1 MINADKGL
9 SLICNPCANQ
19 SYKVDIKSCAS
30 LLENIFPK
38 CLWNSLSSPE
48 SAAVLIFVIAA
59 ALTPLAMLGNWGH
72 ATVVNSE
79 QFLAT
84 VGPLAESPQVQAA
97 VSEAV
102 SAAIVKQVDTTAIV
116 GDFLGGLLNND
127 QLSAS
132 LSAPIAAGVNKL
144 IGEIVQGFI
153 ASDAFQ
159 KVWVTLAGAT
169 QKSVVA
175 ILQGGNEGPVQ
186 MQGDQVVL
194 DISDLLTAVQSQL
207 VAQGVSLAD
216 KVTVPASDRQIV
228 LFEAP
233 VVAQLQFVYSLTS
246 PILQWFPLL
255 MAILFGLAITLA
267 RRRPRMVLAVGI
279 ALVVTGGLTTW
290 ALGVGKTFFV
300 DQLAGTV
307 FGGASGVFWDTLLNY
322 LMTGLQGLMIFGVVV
337 AIAGW
342 FAGSS
347 RPARNVR
354 SHVVAG
360 LTEIGSSLPENGLS
374 TFLAARADTVR
385 WVITAVT
392 VFILV
397 VGSVMSLTHM
407 IWVLLLAG
415 GLFTLLQVLIAKTE
429 AAAVTADLPAN

>member
-1 MINADKGL
+1 MSDVTTADKRWGVR
-9 SLICNPCANQ
+9 SI
-19 SYKVDIKSCAS
+19 V
-30 LLENIFPK
+30 
-38 CLWNSLSSPE
+38 
-48 SAAVLIFVIAA
+48 AVLIFVITV
-59 ALTPLAMLGNWGH
+59 ALTPVAMVGHWGH

-102 SAAIVKQVDTTAIV
+102 TAALVKQVDTTAIV

-144 IGEIVQGFI
+144 IGQLVQGFI

-159 KVWVTLAGAT
+159 KVWVTLASAT

-175 ILQGGNEGPVQ
+175 ILQGGNEGPLQ
-186 MQGDQVVL
+186 MKGDQLVL
-194 DISDLLTAVQSQL
+194 DISSLLTTVQSQL
-207 VAQGVSLAD
+207 VAQGVSIAD
-216 KVTVPASDRQIV
+216 KVTVPESDRQIV

-233 VVAQLQFVYSLTS
+233 AVAQLQFIYSLTS
-246 PILQWFPLL
+246 PILQWSPLL
-255 MAILFGLAITLA
+255 IAILFGLAITLA

-279 ALVVTGGLTTW
+279 ALVVAGGATNW
-290 ALGVGKTFFV
+290 ALGVGQTFFV

-307 FGGASGVFWDTLLNY
+307 FGGASGIFWDTMFNY
-322 LMTGLQGLMIFGVVV
+322 LVAGLQGLFIFGAVV
-337 AIAGW
+337 AVAGW
-342 FAGSS
+342 FAGRS
-347 RPARNVR
+347 RPAKNVR

-360 LTEIGSSLPENGLS
+360 LNELGSSLPENGLS
-374 TFLAARADTVR
+374 AFLRARADSVR
-385 WVITAVT
+385 WVITAVV

-397 VGSVMSLTHM
+397 VGAVMSLTRM

-415 GLFTLLQVLIAKTE
+415 GLFTLLQVLIASKLTS
-429 AAAVTADLPAN
+429 AAPVLTR

>member
-1 MINADKGL
+1 MSDVKPAQKRSGVRSI
-9 SLICNPCANQ
+9 
-19 SYKVDIKSCAS
+19 
-30 LLENIFPK
+30 
-38 CLWNSLSSPE
+38 
-48 SAAVLIFVIAA
+48 AAVLIFVIAA

-255 MAILFGLAITLA
+255 MAILFGLAIILA

-290 ALGVGKTFFV
+290 ALGAGKTFFV

-307 FGGASGVFWDTLLNY
+307 FGGASGIFWDTLLNY

-385 WVITAVT
+385 WVVTAVT

>member
-1 MINADKGL
+1 MSDVKSTDKQWGVR
-9 SLICNPCANQ
+9 SI
-19 SYKVDIKSCAS
+19 
-30 LLENIFPK
+30 
-38 CLWNSLSSPE
+38 
-48 SAAVLIFVIAA
+48 AAVLIFVIAA

-102 SAAIVKQVDTTAIV
+102 SAAIVKQVDTTSIV

-290 ALGVGKTFFV
+290 TLGVGKTFFV

-347 RPARNVR
+347 RPAKNVR
-354 SHVVAG
+354 AHMVAG
-360 LTEIGSSLPENGLS
+360 LTELGSNLPENGLS
-374 TFLAARADTVR
+374 TFLRERADTVR

-429 AAAVTADLPAN
+429 AVAVTAELPAN

>member
-1 MINADKGL
+1 MSDVKPAQKRSGVRSI
-9 SLICNPCANQ
+9 
-19 SYKVDIKSCAS
+19 
-30 LLENIFPK
+30 
-38 CLWNSLSSPE
+38 
-48 SAAVLIFVIAA
+48 AAVLIFVIAA

-216 KVTVPASDRQIV
+216 KVTIPESDRQIV

>member
-1 MINADKGL
+1 MSDVKPAQKRSGVRSI
-9 SLICNPCANQ
+9 
-19 SYKVDIKSCAS
+19 
-30 LLENIFPK
+30 
-38 CLWNSLSSPE
+38 
-48 SAAVLIFVIAA
+48 AAVLIFVIAA

>member
-1 MINADKGL
+1 MSDVKPAQKRSGFRSI
-9 SLICNPCANQ
+9 
-19 SYKVDIKSCAS
+19 
-30 LLENIFPK
+30 
-38 CLWNSLSSPE
+38 
-48 SAAVLIFVIAA
+48 AAVLIFVIAA

-207 VAQGVSLAD
+207 GAQGVSLAD
-216 KVTVPASDRQIV
+216 KVTIPESDRQIV

-347 RPARNVR
+347 RPAKNVR
-354 SHVVAG
+354 AHMVAG
-360 LTEIGSSLPENGLS
+360 LTELGSNLPENGLS
-374 TFLAARADTVR
+374 TFLRERADTVR

-429 AAAVTADLPAN
+429 AVAVTAELPAN

>member
-1 MINADKGL
+1 MSDVKPAQKRSGFRSI
-9 SLICNPCANQ
+9 
-19 SYKVDIKSCAS
+19 
-30 LLENIFPK
+30 
-38 CLWNSLSSPE
+38 
-48 SAAVLIFVIAA
+48 AAVLIFVIAA

-175 ILQGGNEGPVQ
+175 ILQGGNEGPIQ
-186 MQGDQVVL
+186 MKGDQLVL

-290 ALGVGKTFFV
+290 TLGVGKTFFV

-347 RPARNVR
+347 RPAKNVR
-354 SHVVAG
+354 AHMVAG
-360 LTEIGSSLPENGLS
+360 LTELGSNLPENGLS
-374 TFLAARADTVR
+374 TFLRERADTVR

-415 GLFTLLQVLIAKTE
+415 GLFTLLQVLIGSKQTS
-429 AAAVTADLPAN
+429 AAPAEVTLP

>member
-1 MINADKGL
+1 MSDVKPAQKRSGVRSI
-9 SLICNPCANQ
+9 
-19 SYKVDIKSCAS
+19 
-30 LLENIFPK
+30 
-38 CLWNSLSSPE
+38 
-48 SAAVLIFVIAA
+48 AAVLIFVIAA

-216 KVTVPASDRQIV
+216 KVTIPESDRQIV

-255 MAILFGLAITLA
+255 MAILFGLAIILA

-307 FGGASGVFWDTLLNY
+307 FGGASGVFWDTLFNY
-322 LMTGLQGLMIFGVVV
+322 LMTGLQGLMIFGVVL

-342 FAGSS
+342 YAGSS

>member
-1 MINADKGL
+1 MSDVKPAQKRSGFRSI
-9 SLICNPCANQ
+9 
-19 SYKVDIKSCAS
+19 
-30 LLENIFPK
+30 
-38 CLWNSLSSPE
+38 
-48 SAAVLIFVIAA
+48 AAVLIFVIAA

-216 KVTVPASDRQIV
+216 KVTIPESDRQIV

-347 RPARNVR
+347 RPAKNVR
-354 SHVVAG
+354 AHMVAG
-360 LTEIGSSLPENGLS
+360 LTELGSNLPENGLS
-374 TFLAARADTVR
+374 TFLRERADTVR

-429 AAAVTADLPAN
+429 AVAVTAELPAN

>member
-1 MINADKGL
+1 MSDVKSNDKQWGVR
-9 SLICNPCANQ
+9 SI
-19 SYKVDIKSCAS
+19 
-30 LLENIFPK
+30 
-38 CLWNSLSSPE
+38 
-48 SAAVLIFVIAA
+48 AAVLIFVIAA
-59 ALTPLAMLGNWGH
+59 ALTPVAMLGHWGH

>member
-1 MINADKGL
+1 MSDVKLPQKRSGVRSI
-9 SLICNPCANQ
+9 
-19 SYKVDIKSCAS
+19 
-30 LLENIFPK
+30 
-38 CLWNSLSSPE
+38 
-48 SAAVLIFVIAA
+48 AAVLIFVIAA
-59 ALTPLAMLGNWGH
+59 ALTPVAMLGNWGH

-194 DISDLLTAVQSQL
+194 DISDLLTAVQGQL

-216 KVTVPASDRQIV
+216 KVTIPASDRQIV

-233 VVAQLQFVYSLTS
+233 AVAQLQFVYSLAS

-255 MAILFGLAITLA
+255 LAILFGLAITLA

-307 FGGASGVFWDTLLNY
+307 FGGASGIFWDTLFNY
-322 LMTGLQGLMIFGVVV
+322 LMTGLQGLVIFGVVV

-374 TFLAARADTVR
+374 TFMAARADTFR

-429 AAAVTADLPAN
+429 AVAATAELPAN

>member
-1 MINADKGL
+1 MSDVKPAQKRSGVRSI
-9 SLICNPCANQ
+9 
-19 SYKVDIKSCAS
+19 
-30 LLENIFPK
+30 
-38 CLWNSLSSPE
+38 
-48 SAAVLIFVIAA
+48 AAVLIFVIAA

-216 KVTVPASDRQIV
+216 KVTIPESDRQIV

-246 PILQWFPLL
+246 PILQWYPLL
-255 MAILFGLAITLA
+255 MAILFGLAIILA

>member
-1 MINADKGL
+1 MSDVKPAQKRSGVRSI
-9 SLICNPCANQ
+9 
-19 SYKVDIKSCAS
+19 
-30 LLENIFPK
+30 
-38 CLWNSLSSPE
+38 
-48 SAAVLIFVIAA
+48 AAVLIFVIAA

-255 MAILFGLAITLA
+255 MAILFGLAIILA

-307 FGGASGVFWDTLLNY
+307 FGGASGIFWDTLLNY

-374 TFLAARADTVR
+374 AFLAARADTVR

-415 GLFTLLQVLIAKTE
+415 GLFTLLQVLIAKKE
-429 AAAVTADLPAN
+429 AVAATAELPAN

>member
-1 MINADKGL
+1 MSDVTTADKRWGVR
-9 SLICNPCANQ
+9 SI
-19 SYKVDIKSCAS
+19 V
-30 LLENIFPK
+30 
-38 CLWNSLSSPE
+38 
-48 SAAVLIFVIAA
+48 AVLIFVITV
-59 ALTPLAMLGNWGH
+59 ALTPVAMLGHWGH

-102 SAAIVKQVDTTAIV
+102 TAALVKQVDTTAIV
-116 GDFLGGLLNND
+116 GDFLSGLLNND

-144 IGEIVQGFI
+144 IGQLVQGFI

-159 KVWVTLAGAT
+159 KVWVMLASAT

-175 ILQGGNEGPVQ
+175 ILQGGNEGPLQ
-186 MQGDQVVL
+186 MKGDQLVL
-194 DISDLLTAVQSQL
+194 DISSLLTTVQSQL
-207 VAQGVSLAD
+207 VAQGVSIAD
-216 KVTVPASDRQIV
+216 KVTVPESDRQIV

-233 VVAQLQFVYSLTS
+233 AVAQLQFIYSLTS
-246 PILQWFPLL
+246 PILQWSPLL
-255 MAILFGLAITLA
+255 IAILFGLAITLA

-279 ALVVTGGLTTW
+279 ALVVAGGATNW
-290 ALGVGKTFFV
+290 ALGVGQTFFV

-307 FGGASGVFWDTLLNY
+307 FGGASGIFWDTMFNY
-322 LMTGLQGLMIFGVVV
+322 LVAGLQGLFIFGAVV
-337 AIAGW
+337 AVAGW
-342 FAGSS
+342 FAGRS
-347 RPARNVR
+347 RPAKNVR

-360 LTEIGSSLPENGLS
+360 LNELGSSLPENGLS
-374 TFLAARADTVR
+374 AFLRARADSVR
-385 WVITAVT
+385 WVITAVM

-397 VGSVMSLTHM
+397 VGDVMSLTRM

-415 GLFTLLQVLIAKTE
+415 GLFTLLQVLIASKLTS
-429 AAAVTADLPAN
+429 AAPVLTR

>member
-1 MINADKGL
+1 MSDVKSTDKQWGVR
-9 SLICNPCANQ
+9 SI
-19 SYKVDIKSCAS
+19 
-30 LLENIFPK
+30 
-38 CLWNSLSSPE
+38 
-48 SAAVLIFVIAA
+48 AAVLIFVIAA

-102 SAAIVKQVDTTAIV
+102 SAAIVKQVDTTSIV

-175 ILQGGNEGPVQ
+175 ILQGGNEGPIQ
-186 MQGDQVVL
+186 MKGDQLVL

-347 RPARNVR
+347 RPAKNVR
-354 SHVVAG
+354 AHMVAG
-360 LTEIGSSLPENGLS
+360 LTELGSNLPENGLS
-374 TFLAARADTVR
+374 TFLRERADTVR

-415 GLFTLLQVLIAKTE
+415 GLFTLLQVLIGSKQTS
-429 AAAVTADLPAN
+429 AAPAEVTLP

>member
-1 MINADKGL
+1 M
-9 SLICNPCANQ
+9 
-19 SYKVDIKSCAS
+19 
-30 LLENIFPK
+30 
-38 CLWNSLSSPE
+38 
-48 SAAVLIFVIAA
+48 
-59 ALTPLAMLGNWGH
+59 
-72 ATVVNSE
+72 
-79 QFLAT
+79 
-84 VGPLAESPQVQAA
+84 
-97 VSEAV
+97 
-102 SAAIVKQVDTTAIV
+102 
-116 GDFLGGLLNND
+116 
-127 QLSAS
+127 
-132 LSAPIAAGVNKL
+132 
-144 IGEIVQGFI
+144 QGFI

-216 KVTVPASDRQIV
+216 KVTIPESDRQIV

-255 MAILFGLAITLA
+255 MAILFGLAIILA

>member
-1 MINADKGL
+1 MSDVKLDQKRSGVRSI
-9 SLICNPCANQ
+9 
-19 SYKVDIKSCAS
+19 
-30 LLENIFPK
+30 
-38 CLWNSLSSPE
+38 
-48 SAAVLIFVIAA
+48 AAVLIFVIAA

-360 LTEIGSSLPENGLS
+360 LTEIGSSLPDNGLS

-429 AAAVTADLPAN
+429 AAAVTADRPAN

>member
-1 MINADKGL
+1 MSDVKPAQKRSGVRSI
-9 SLICNPCANQ
+9 
-19 SYKVDIKSCAS
+19 
-30 LLENIFPK
+30 
-38 CLWNSLSSPE
+38 
-48 SAAVLIFVIAA
+48 AAVLIFVIAA

-175 ILQGGNEGPVQ
+175 ILQGGNEGPIQ
-186 MQGDQVVL
+186 MQGDQLVL

-255 MAILFGLAITLA
+255 MAILFGLAIILA

-290 ALGVGKTFFV
+290 ALGAGKTFFV

-307 FGGASGVFWDTLLNY
+307 FGGASGIFWDTLLNY

-385 WVITAVT
+385 WVVTAVT

-429 AAAVTADLPAN
+429 TVAVTAELPAN

>member
-1 MINADKGL
+1 MSDVKSTDKQWGVR
-9 SLICNPCANQ
+9 SI
-19 SYKVDIKSCAS
+19 
-30 LLENIFPK
+30 
-38 CLWNSLSSPE
+38 
-48 SAAVLIFVIAA
+48 AAVLIFVIAA
-59 ALTPLAMLGNWGH
+59 ALTPVAMLGHWGH

-102 SAAIVKQVDTTAIV
+102 SAAIVKQVDTTSIV
-116 GDFLGGLLNND
+116 GDFLGGLLNNS

-144 IGEIVQGFI
+144 IGELVQGFI

-159 KVWVTLAGAT
+159 KVWVTLISAT

-175 ILQGGNEGPVQ
+175 ILQGGNEGPLQ
-186 MQGDQVVL
+186 MKGDQLVL
-194 DISDLLTAVQSQL
+194 DISSLLSTVQTQL
-207 VAQGVSLAD
+207 VAQGVSIAD
-216 KVTVPASDRQIV
+216 KVTVPDSDRQIV
-228 LFEAP
+228 LLEAP

-255 MAILFGLAITLA
+255 IAILFGIAITLA

-279 ALVVTGGLTTW
+279 ALVVAGGGTNW
-290 ALGVGKTFFV
+290 ALGVGETFFV

-307 FGGASGVFWDTLLNY
+307 FGGASGIFWDTMFNY
-322 LMTGLQGLMIFGVVV
+322 LVAGLQGLLIFGVVV

-342 FAGSS
+342 FAGRS
-347 RPARNVR
+347 RPAKNVR
-354 SHVVAG
+354 AHMVAG
-360 LTEIGSSLPENGLS
+360 LTELGSNLPENGLS
-374 TFLAARADTVR
+374 AFLRERADTVR
-385 WVITAVT
+385 WVITAVM
-392 VFILV
+392 VLILV
-397 VGSVMSLTHM
+397 VGDVMSLTRM

-415 GLFTLLQVLIAKTE
+415 GLFTLLQVLIGSKETS
-429 AAAVTADLPAN
+429 AAPAEVTVP

>member
-1 MINADKGL
+1 MSDVKPAQKRSGVRSI
-9 SLICNPCANQ
+9 
-19 SYKVDIKSCAS
+19 
-30 LLENIFPK
+30 
-38 CLWNSLSSPE
+38 
-48 SAAVLIFVIAA
+48 AAVLIFVIAA

-216 KVTVPASDRQIV
+216 KVTIPESDRQIV

-255 MAILFGLAITLA
+255 MAILFGLAIILA

-307 FGGASGVFWDTLLNY
+307 FGGASGVFWDTLFNY
-322 LMTGLQGLMIFGVVV
+322 LMTGLQGLMIFGVVL

-342 FAGSS
+342 YAGSS

-429 AAAVTADLPAN
+429 AVAVTADLPAN

>member
-1 MINADKGL
+1 MSDVKPAQKRSGVRSI
-9 SLICNPCANQ
+9 
-19 SYKVDIKSCAS
+19 
-30 LLENIFPK
+30 
-38 CLWNSLSSPE
+38 
-48 SAAVLIFVIAA
+48 AAVLIFVIAA

-279 ALVVTGGLTTW
+279 ALVVTGGLPTW

>member
-1 MINADKGL
+1 MSDVKSTDKQWGVR
-9 SLICNPCANQ
+9 SI
-19 SYKVDIKSCAS
+19 
-30 LLENIFPK
+30 
-38 CLWNSLSSPE
+38 
-48 SAAVLIFVIAA
+48 AAVLIFVIAA
-59 ALTPLAMLGNWGH
+59 ALTPVAMLGNWGH

-127 QLSAS
+127 QLSSS

-144 IGEIVQGFI
+144 IGQLVEGFI

-233 VVAQLQFVYSLTS
+233 AVAQLQFVYSLGS

-255 MAILFGLAITLA
+255 MAILFGLAIILA

-322 LMTGLQGLMIFGVVV
+322 LMTGLQGLVIFGVVL

-342 FAGSS
+342 YAGSS

-360 LTEIGSSLPENGLS
+360 LTEIGSSIPENGLS
-374 TFLAARADTVR
+374 TFLAVRADTVR

-397 VGSVMSLTHM
+397 VGDVMSLTHM

-429 AAAVTADLPAN
+429 AVAAPVESPAN

>member
-1 MINADKGL
+1 MSDVKPAQKRSGVRSI
-9 SLICNPCANQ
+9 
-19 SYKVDIKSCAS
+19 
-30 LLENIFPK
+30 
-38 CLWNSLSSPE
+38 
-48 SAAVLIFVIAA
+48 AAVLIFVIAA
-59 ALTPLAMLGNWGH
+59 ALTPVAMLGNWGH

-360 LTEIGSSLPENGLS
+360 LTEIGSSLPGNGLS

-429 AAAVTADLPAN
+429 AVAVTAELPAK

>member
-1 MINADKGL
+1 MSDVKPAQKRSGVRSI
-9 SLICNPCANQ
+9 
-19 SYKVDIKSCAS
+19 
-30 LLENIFPK
+30 
-38 CLWNSLSSPE
+38 
-48 SAAVLIFVIAA
+48 AAVLIFVIAA

-216 KVTVPASDRQIV
+216 KVTIPESDRQIV

-255 MAILFGLAITLA
+255 MAILFGLAIILA

-290 ALGVGKTFFV
+290 ALGAGKTFFV

-307 FGGASGVFWDTLLNY
+307 FGGASGIFWDTLLNY

-385 WVITAVT
+385 WVVTAVT

-429 AAAVTADLPAN
+429 TVAVTAELPAN